1 MESLLICGAGELGQA
16 VAEMAQA
23 SGKYSRIA
31 FLDDAP
37 DERKARRFPVV
48 GKTGEMAQFAG
59 EFTCVACA
67 FGNNQVRHN
76 LRVKAAELGFFTP
89 SIIHPSVVIS
99 PSAVIGEGV
108 IIRENAAISHEVV
121 IEAGCLIN
129 MGVLID
135 HCCVIG
141 ADTHLPMGA
150 IVRNEVHIPEMSVFT
165 PGQII
170 Q

>member
-1 MESLLICGAGELGQA
+1 MKALLICGAGELGQA
-16 VAEMAQA
+16 VAETAQA
-23 SGKYSRIA
+23 SGEYSRIA

-37 DERKARRFPVV
+37 DERKERRFPVV
-48 GKTGEMAQFAG
+48 GNTGEMERFTS
-59 EFTCVACA
+59 EFDCVICA

-76 LRVKAAELGFFTP
+76 LRVKAAELGFDIP
-89 SIIHPSVVIS
+89 YIIHPSAVIS
-99 PSAVIGEGV
+99 PSAVIGDGV
-108 IIRENAAISHEVV
+108 IIRENTAISHDVV

-150 IVRNEVHIPEMSVFT
+150 IVRNEVRIQMMSVFT